1 MCNVFDRPLST
12 IRESICHVYH
22 FLRAGGKSLQVAEG
36 VERNWRSLGGSVG
49 LDIAGI
55 HKVVFSHVP
64 IPKDYLIV
72 LLGQVEIEVK
82 NSELGDLA
90 KCLDE
95 NLGTGR
101 AFFEYFMLAVVLD
114 MLIPYYD
121 SPLDNQKAEL
131 LFIFLTTLTGT
142 DGNKYSMPDGPSLT
156 ALLESDTVDA
166 RYVKYE

>member
-1 MCNVFDRPLST
+1 MCNVFDQPLST

-36 VERNWRSLGGSVG
+36 VERNWKALGGSVG
-49 LDIAGI
+49 LDLAGI
-55 HKVVFSHVP
+55 HKVVFSQVP
-64 IPKDYLIV
+64 IPKDYLHV

-95 NLGTGR
+95 NLGTGDD
-101 AFFEYFMLAVVLD
+101 FVQYFRLAVVLD

-121 SPLDNQKAEL
+121 SPLDNQKADL
-131 LFIFLTTLTGT
+131 LFTFLTTLTGT
-142 DGNKYSMPDGPSLT
+142 DGNQYSMPFGPSLT
-156 ALLESDTVDA
+156 ALLESDAVDA
-166 RYVKYE
+166 RYVKYK